1 MNSKEVEKDL
11 LRIEEIDV
19 TTFCNKWHRAII
31 PFSHEP
37 GSEYEKVMQERAQI
51 TAKYANIMEG
61 IDYDGPY
68 DGASPIQDFL
78 RVIIRT
84 LKETEK

>member
-11 LRIEEIDV
+11 LRIEEIDA
-19 TTFCNKWHRAII
+19 TFR
-31 PFSHEP
+31 S
-37 GSEYEKVMQERAQI
+37 GSEYTKVRRERQQI
-51 TAKYANIMEG
+51 IAKYDTIMEG
-61 IDYDGPY
+61 INFDLD